1 MKVKITF
8 IILKI
13 DKNVSITS
21 DSHLKVYLDDDYE
34 FPSKYISTKNEYE
47 TLKELWDCYLS
58 VDFNWIKKD
67 LFSFEVLNNQECE
80 VLYIACLPQI
90 NEAERS
96 GSFYTL
102 PELSDIGIEL
112 RPNYERAIFKR
123 GRSEIRQFGG

>member
-8 IILKI
+8 IILKK
-13 DKNVSITS
+13 DNNVSVTS

-34 FPSKYISTKNEYE
+34 FPSRYISTKNQYE
-47 TLKELWDCYLS
+47 TLKEIHKDYLN
-58 VDFNWIKKD
+58 VDFDWIKKD

-80 VLYIACLPQI
+80 VIYLACLPQI
-90 NEAERS
+90 NEAEKT

-102 PELSDIGIEL
+102 SELSDIGIEL

-123 GRSEIRQFGG
+123 GRSTV